1 MEGISKFT
9 IQNIKE
15 LEDIYNLIVN
25 KITNEEKIIKFQLN
39 DTIEIEIL
47 ELLKHIFPSILFK
60 KLENTTYI
68 ACWMKE
74 HILEENNK
82 PLSAEEYNKM
92 VERVASIDYIV

>member
-25 KITNEEKIIKFQLN
+25 KITNKEKIIKFQIN
-39 DTIEIEIL
+39 NTIEIEIL
-47 ELLKHIFPSILFK
+47 KLLKHIFPSILFK
-60 KLENTTYI
+60 KIENTTYI
-68 ACWMKE
+68 ACWTKE

-82 PLSAEEYNKM
+82 ILSNEEYIRLT
-92 VERVASIDYIV
+92 ERVASINYII